1 MWILNSDDIYLF
13 LNEEYMLLSSLF
25 GWMMNVV
32 RFRVIGW
39 DWEYEGYFF
48 I

>member
-13 LNEEYMLLSSLF
+13 LNEEYMSSLF
-25 GWMMNVV
+25 GWMMDVV
-32 RFRVIGW
+32 WFRVIGW